1 VKSKEMSCI
10 WKIIK
15 CIGIIPLGI
24 LKFLDIIWRF
34 IGGVLLAI
42 FIYSLLVNIF
52 ESKPFRFESFAT
64 KEEAQQYIHKN
75 YPVGSDVNL
84 LFDDLKK
91 VGVKKISREKKG
103 QPWEMGKGKE
113 HIQYDKEY
121 SCHYFNQWVSFNPW
135 AYYVLF
141 IHVKNN
147 DEIAYI
153 ILNRW
158 LKFS

>member
-1 VKSKEMSCI
+1 MSCI

-75 YPVGSDVNL
+75 YPVGSDANL

-91 VGVKKISREKKG
+91 VGGKYRKVSPQHMSILEDRESI
-103 QPWEMGKGKE
+103 E
-113 HIQYDKEY
+113 YDRLY
-121 SCHYFNQWVSFNPW
+121 VGTYYNNWISFNPW
-135 AYYVLF
+135 AGFALSAYVS
-141 IHVKNN
+141 N
-147 DEIAYI
+147 DNK
-153 ILNRW
+153 ILRIDVEKW
-158 LKFS
+158 VKFS